1 MKALS
6 VRRVLTAIVL
16 GVVLATA
23 TYFVPRGSL
32 VTMCAGVGTS
42 TPARLVST
50 GWPVRW
56 WTQTSCETSEIDD
69 RALLVDIA
77 FWSAMS
83 AAVVFGVA
91 YLVMLRRRR

>member
-1 MKALS
+1 MKGLS
-6 VRRVLTAIVL
+6 VGRVVTTIVL
-16 GVVLATA
+16 GVLRATA
-23 TYFVPRGSL
+23 TYFVPRASV

-42 TPARLVST
+42 TPARLLST

-69 RALLVDIA
+69 RALLVDIV

-83 AAVVFGVA
+83 AVVVFGVA
-91 YLVMLRRRR
+91 YVVMLRRPR